1 MPRFFVLP
9 GEIGEGEVLLTGENA
24 HHISRSLRMAAGEAV
39 TVCDGAG
46 RDYLCRLTEFRS
58 DCVRAEILSQ
68 EPSASE
74 PPYLIRVYQGLP
86 KGDKLDEVIQ
96 KTVECGAGEIIPFE
110 SSRCVARVGDGK
122 KEPERTARRNRIAH
136 TAAGQCGR
144 GRLPAVRATCPFSEA
159 VRDAAGA
166 GLALFCY
173 EGEGTQPLGEVL
185 AQARAAGGSGG
196 HFGHGRERRRL
207 FSGGSGACEKCRN
220 DPGRTGKTDPADR
233 DGGGLCAC
241 RIGADM
247 GTLMENKSSNGKY
260 CMILTPWRHFA

>member
-24 HHISRSLRMAAGEAV
+24 HHISRSLRMAAGETV

-46 RDYLCRLTEFRS
+46 RDYFCRLAEFRA

-122 KEPERTARRNRIAH
+122 KEPERTVRRNRIAH

-144 GRLPAVRATCPFSEA
+144 GRLPAVRATCPFAEA

-173 EGEGTQPLGEVL
+173 EGAGTRPLGEVL
-185 AQARAAGGSGG
+185 KEAQAAG
-196 HFGHGRERRRL
+196 
-207 FSGGSGACEKCRN
+207 
-220 DPGRTGKTDPADR
+220 TPADISVMVGSEGGFSPEEAERAR
-233 DGGGLCAC
+233 DAGMIPVGLGK
-241 RIGADM
+241 RILRTETAAVFVLAGLA
-247 GTLMENKSSNGKY
+247 
-260 CMILTPWRHFA
+260 LTWEL

>member
-24 HHISRSLRMAAGEAV
+24 HHISRSLRMAVGEAV

-185 AQARAAGGSGG
+185 AQARAAGV
-196 HFGHGRERRRL
+196 
-207 FSGGSGACEKCRN
+207 
-220 DPGRTGKTDPADR
+220 PADISVMVGSE
-233 DGGGLCAC
+233 GGFSPEEAERARSAGMTPVGLGK
-241 RIGADM
+241 RILRTETAAVFVLAGLA
-247 GTLMENKSSNGKY
+247 
-260 CMILTPWRHFA
+260 LTWEL

>member
-144 GRLPAVRATCPFSEA
+144 GRLPTVRATCPFSEA

-185 AQARAAGGSGG
+185 AQARAEGV
-196 HFGHGRERRRL
+196 
-207 FSGGSGACEKCRN
+207 
-220 DPGRTGKTDPADR
+220 PADVSVMVGSE
-233 DGGGLCAC
+233 GGFSPEEAERARSAGMTPVGLGK
-241 RIGADM
+241 RILRTETAAVFVLAGLA
-247 GTLMENKSSNGKY
+247 
-260 CMILTPWRHFA
+260 LTWEL

>member
-24 HHISRSLRMAAGEAV
+24 HHISRSLRMAAGEEV

-185 AQARAAGGSGG
+185 AQARAEGV
-196 HFGHGRERRRL
+196 
-207 FSGGSGACEKCRN
+207 
-220 DPGRTGKTDPADR
+220 PADVSVMVGSE
-233 DGGGLCAC
+233 GGFSPAEAEHARRAGMTPVGLGK
-241 RIGADM
+241 RILRTETAAVFVLAGLA
-247 GTLMENKSSNGKY
+247 
-260 CMILTPWRHFA
+260 LTWEL